1 MSSQRDGWRPGTALR
16 GEQSER
22 EMGFVPWKLTL
33 SPRDVQKGHDW
44 SVTGPGQEQ
53 GRLITSKRGTEVS
66 TEVMEPDPDAF

>member
-1 MSSQRDGWRPGTALR
+1 
-16 GEQSER
+16 
-22 EMGFVPWKLTL
+22 MGFVPWKLTL